1 MCCYEEVKTPSKITP
16 TCQHL
21 FIDNI
26 LVLCYMPCIYK
37 QQCFL
42 LVGCACAARF
52 AFCMQ
57 ISRQSNVLRISR
69 IGISKKN
76 FMRLVFDG
84 VSVIAP
90 VFSMRFGTTT
100 WAIGNLCT
108 LCPYIT
114 PGVRSVS
121 ARRPGARRPGARVER
136 VQTEIDTTRVCL
148 FVCVC

>member
-1 MCCYEEVKTPSKITP
+1 MRRSKRP
-16 TCQHL
+16 ARSHQHANTYL
-21 FIDNI
+21 SIIYLYYAICHVFINSS
-26 LVLCYMPCIYK
+26 VF
-37 QQCFL
+37 FL

-76 FMRLVFDG
+76 VMRLVFDG

-136 VQTEIDTTRVCL
+136 VQTESDTTRVCV